1 MKKDKKEK
9 KSKVDGVKE
18 RRFPK
23 FHVLDAFIIIL
34 VIAIVAG
41 VYFRYNVVDQ
51 LGNLKN
57 QQEATVTFSVKNIKA
72 DTAKHYVEIDDEVYF
87 KSNGDKF
94 GTIMRIEDNS
104 EIALST
110 VPSSESFFKKDAD
123 SEKGTL
129 IEVLYPPETRID
141 AEGKIKCKG
150 VFSPN
155 GSFALNG
162 STDLCA
168 GKKYTVCTEKVTL
181 EITILSVERA

>member
-23 FHVLDAFIIIL
+23 FHVLDAVIIIL

-72 DTAKHYVEIDDEVYF
+72 DTAKHYAHMDDAFEAAKTGAYIHGLA
-87 KSNGDKF
+87 GDIAADNI
-94 GTIMRIEDNS
+94 GQWGMTAVDIE
-104 EIALST
+104 EALPAALKQI
-110 VPSSESFFKKDAD
+110 V
-123 SEKGTL
+123 
-129 IEVLYPPETRID
+129 
-141 AEGKIKCKG
+141 GK
-150 VFSPN
+150 
-155 GSFALNG
+155 
-162 STDLCA
+162 
-168 GKKYTVCTEKVTL
+168 
-181 EITILSVERA
+181 